1 MGTRVAPTYANLFTG
16 KLEKEMLQN
25 CPQHLKQLIHTWK
38 RFIDDILII
47 WTGTEDDFLEFFN
60 YLNSYHPTIKFDP
73 AQHNSEEN
81 SCEFLD
87 LKIFI
92 KDGKIQTDL
101 FRKQTAKPT
110 ALLPSSAHPGH
121 VTSNIIYSMAFR
133 LLRICSDEEY
143 FEDRLS
149 ELKSEFLLP
158 RNYHS
163 KVIDSQFSRVRNL
176 PGGNYIERRANA
188 LKKKEI
194 VNNDDKKTRVIAPI
208 DFNPRLPKL
217 NEVFN
222 KHFKAMLFKKPELK
236 TTFEAP
242 PMAALRQPPNLR
254 KIICR
259 STLPTIKRSDR
270 YTRNSHKS
278 APGWRKCG
286 KGSTTCC
293 PYALPPTNQVTG
305 LVTGYNHKITDAVDC
320 LTENCVYYWRCKK
333 SNCKAFPK
341 CEYVGLT
348 RRAFKT
354 RIGEHKQNV
363 RSRNL
368 DTPSGFHFNQPG
380 HDLSHFAGLV
390 LEKVKSSDPFVLRAR
405 EFYIFRNLIATETD
419 STKNLNG
426 CGTTLANLV

>member
-1 MGTRVAPTYANLFTG
+1 MECNIFKFNDEYWIQLIGTSMGTRVAPTYANLFMG

-25 CPQHLKQLIHTWK
+25 CPQHLKQFIHTWK

-143 FEDRLS
+143 FENRLS

-194 VNNDDKKTRVIAPI
+194 VNNDEKKTRVIAPI

-259 STLPTIKRSDR
+259 STLPTIN
-270 YTRNSHKS
+270 T
-278 APGWRKCG
+278 
-286 KGSTTCC
+286 
-293 PYALPPTNQVTG
+293 LEIPTNLPLDGENVGKAQLLAAHMLSPPLTKLQV
-305 LVTGYNHKITDAVDC
+305 L
-320 LTENCVYYWRCKK
+320 
-333 SNCKAFPK
+333 
-341 CEYVGLT
+341 
-348 RRAFKT
+348 
-354 RIGEHKQNV
+354 
-363 RSRNL
+363 
-368 DTPSGFHFNQPG
+368 
-380 HDLSHFAGLV
+380 
-390 LEKVKSSDPFVLRAR
+390 
-405 EFYIFRNLIATETD
+405 
-419 STKNLNG
+419 
-426 CGTTLANLV
+426 